1 MKIVPNEK
9 FETGIEYETENPVQ
23 NVINTFENYPNI
35 KMIISKIKTNKIF
48 FFCPVS
54 ENETL
59 NQIKNLDNKKGI
71 AKRYPN
77 KIVKTKFLFLLNFFL
92 KTSASA

>member
-1 MKIVPNEK
+1 
-9 FETGIEYETENPVQ
+9 
-23 NVINTFENYPNI
+23 
-35 KMIISKIKTNKIF
+35 MIISKIKTNKIF

-54 ENETL
+54 ENEIL